1 MTCLPPPLQVVG
13 AVLWR
18 DGRLLAVQRPPGRRH
33 AGLWEFPGGKIEP
46 GETALDAL
54 ARELREELGITP
66 CGARW
71 WRSLSH
77 TYPDLRVE
85 LHFYTVGAFAGEP
98 CALEGQTL
106 RWVTPVE
113 ALDLPFLEADRPLLA
128 DLDDAA
134 KCGGQACGVDRGAP
148 GVDVF

>member
-1 MTCLPPPLQVVG
+1 M
-13 AVLWR
+13 WR

-46 GETALDAL
+46 GETPLAAL

-66 CGARW
+66 CDVRL

-77 TYPDLRVE
+77 AYPDLRVE
-85 LHFYTVGAFAGEP
+85 LHFYTVSTFTGEP

-106 RWVTPVE
+106 RWVTPAE
-113 ALDLPFLEADRPLLA
+113 ARDLPFLEADRPLLA
-128 DLDDAA
+128 DLNDAA
-134 KCGGQACGVDRGAP
+134 GGCEE
-148 GVDVF
+148 